1 MASNTENDYQRVE
14 AAIHYLRAHA
24 KEQPTLEV
32 VADHLHL
39 SPFHFQRIFTQWA
52 GISPKRFLELITV
65 SHAKV
70 LLNTSSSVLGAAYE
84 VGLSGAGRLHD
95 HFVNL
100 EAMSPG
106 EYKQGG
112 ALLTITYGV
121 HASCYGDCL
130 LAMTERGICHLS
142 FLQLSESE
150 EIATLQARWPNARLN
165 RDQAQTGLY
174 FDGKF
179 QFDKTAKKG
188 LTLHVKG
195 TNFQI
200 QVWRALLNIAE
211 GQLTSYQAVADSL
224 GRPKSVRA
232 VANAIASNSIA
243 ALIPC
248 HRVLR
253 SDGQIGGYRWGVD
266 RKHAI
271 LGREL
276 AQVNA

>member
-1 MASNTENDYQRVE
+1 MSSKPENDYQRVE

-65 SHAKV
+65 SHAKT

-106 EYKQGG
+106 EFKRGG
-112 ALLTITYGV
+112 AQLTLTYGV
-121 HASCYGDCL
+121 HASCYGDYL
-130 LAMTERGICHLS
+130 IALTERGICHLS
-142 FLQLSESE
+142 FLQQAESA
-150 EIATLQARWPNARLN
+150 EIAILQSRWPNARLN
-165 RDQAQTGLY
+165 RDQSQTAFY
-174 FDGKF
+174 FDGIF
-179 QFDKTAKKG
+179 RFDNTAKKG

-200 QVWRALLNIAE
+200 QVWRALLNIPA
-211 GQLTSYQAVADSL
+211 GGVVSYQAVADSL

-232 VANAIASNSIA
+232 VANAVGSNSIA

-266 RKHAI
+266 RKCAI

-276 AQVNA
+276 AQARA